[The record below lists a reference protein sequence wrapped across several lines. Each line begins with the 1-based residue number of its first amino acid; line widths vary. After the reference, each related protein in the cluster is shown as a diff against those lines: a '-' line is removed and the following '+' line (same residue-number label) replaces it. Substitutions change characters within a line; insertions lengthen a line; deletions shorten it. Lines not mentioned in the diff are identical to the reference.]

1 MKIKKL
7 PSFLKNKWKQ
17 LNLKHKTITLV
28 LTAFVLIILIYKF
41 IFYIPPIFDSSGR
54 NLLDR
59 PIDFFSFSWHATK
72 GSIYSNYLKKPRRA
86 HTEFAKA
93 GWFSKNYL
101 EKKFR
106 TDVIT
111 RRLAVEAL
119 SRAAEL
125 PAGEVMEL
133 YYNGMG
139 YFYIQ
144 QFGRASFYFERAI
157 EAKPDFA
164 DAYYRLGIIAEENN
178 DLAQAISLYKKTA
191 ELLPNHIDT
200 LVALERLSRKQ
211 E

>member
-1 MKIKKL
+1 MKIDGRFLLLKKTWENL
-7 PSFLKNKWKQ
+7 SRKNKAVF
-17 LNLKHKTITLV
+17 LF
-28 LTAFVLIILIYKF
+28 LTAAVVIILLYKL
-41 IFYIPPIFDSSGR
+41 IFYIPPIFDSGGR

-59 PIDFFSFSWHATK
+59 PIDFLSFSWHATK
-72 GSIYSNYLKKPRRA
+72 GSIFSNYLKKPRRA

-93 GWFSKNYL
+93 GWFSRNYL

-106 TDVIT
+106 TDVAA

-125 PAGEVMEL
+125 PAGDVMEL

-144 QFGRASFYFERAI
+144 QYDRAAAYFEKVI
-157 EAKPDFA
+157 ESDPDLA
-164 DAYYRLGIIAEENN
+164 DAYYRLGSIAEENN
-178 DLAQAISLYKKTA
+178 DLSRAVSLYEKA
-191 ELLPNHIDT
+191 FELLPNHIDS
-200 LVALERLSRKQ
+200 LMALERLSRKQ